1 VNGLVVAAQPQAV
14 EEGVKVLKRGGNAVD
29 AAVATA
35 FTQTAVDPYN
45 SSIAG
50 LGVMHL
56 YLAETGEEKIV
67 NFWDKAPLASKADM
81 FEFESETIGGLYW
94 VKDMANQMGHQA
106 VAVPGTLAGLCEA
119 LSRYGTMS
127 LRQVMQPAI
136 RYARE
141 GVPIT
146 AYQATAYR
154 RKPREGDVDM
164 LTKLSATPAAAA
176 IHLKNGQLLEEGDIL
191 VQEDMARTYE
201 RIAEA
206 GPDIFYRGEIARTIA
221 EDFAAHGGLITE
233 QDLAEYKVEITDPI
247 FGTYRGYQVASNIPP
262 GSGMVLIEM
271 LNILEAYDLKALGPD
286 SAQCLHLVAE
296 AMRLSFD
303 DRAKYLGDPKFV
315 DIPVDML
322 TAKDYAAERR
332 KEIGGPPG
340 GAVGVPDC
348 ASTTHLSV
356 MDPQGNVV
364 SMTHTNG
371 GGSSGVVTSGLGFL
385 YNNFMHRFYPVP
397 GHPNSIAPGKSRNS
411 SLTPTILFKD
421 GKPTMAIGASGG
433 FGIIT
438 GILQTILNVIDHGM
452 TIIEA
457 VYVPRIHAESKMVQV
472 SARIPTYICEELER
486 KGHEVRRSLDSYVR
500 FSGNVNALVADWEK
514 DRAYGGADP
523 RQTGMTLST

>member
-1 VNGLVVAAQPQAV
+1 MNGVVVAAQPLAV
-14 EEGVKVLKRGGNAVD
+14 EEGVKVLKKGGNAID
-29 AAVATA
+29 AAVVTA

-50 LGVMHL
+50 LGAMHF
-56 YLAETGEEKIV
+56 YLSETGEEKIV
-67 NFWDKAPLASKADM
+67 NFWDKAPLAARPDM

-94 VKDMANQMGHQA
+94 VKDLANQMGYKA

-119 LSRYGTMS
+119 LDRYGTLS
-127 LRQVMQPAI
+127 LSEIMQPAI

-146 AYQATAYR
+146 LYQAAAYG

-176 IHLKNGQLLEEGDIL
+176 IHLKNGQYFEEGDLL

-201 RIAEA
+201 RIAAA
-206 GPDIFYRGEIARTIA
+206 GPDIFYRGEIAKTIA
-221 EDFAAHGGLITE
+221 ADFRAHGGLITE
-233 QDLAEYKVEITDPI
+233 QDLDEYKVEITDPI
-247 FGTYRGYQVASNIPP
+247 FGTYRGYEVASNIPP
-262 GSGMVLIEM
+262 GSGMVVIEM
-271 LNILEAYDLKALGPD
+271 LNILEAYDLGALGPD
-286 SAQCLHLVAE
+286 NPQTLHLVAE
-296 AMRLSFD
+296 AMRLAFE

-322 TAKDYAAERR
+322 TSKDYAAERR
-332 KEIGGPPG
+332 KEIGKEATG
-340 GAVGVPDC
+340 GDQL
-348 ASTTHLSV
+348 SDFSTTTHLCT
-356 MDPQGNVV
+356 MDSQGNVV

-371 GGSSGVVTSGLGFL
+371 GWSSGVVTHGLGFL

-411 SLTPTILFKD
+411 SLSPTLIFKE
-421 GKPTMAIGASGG
+421 GKPYMAVGASGG

-438 GILQTILNVIDHGM
+438 GIVQTILNVIDHGM

-457 VYVPRIHAESKMVQV
+457 VYAPRIHAESKMVQV
-472 SARIPTYICEELER
+472 SARIPMYVCEALER

-500 FSGNVNALVADWEK
+500 FSGNVNAILVDWDK
-514 DRAYGGADP
+514 DQVKGGADP
-523 RQTGMTLST
+523 RQPGMSLYT